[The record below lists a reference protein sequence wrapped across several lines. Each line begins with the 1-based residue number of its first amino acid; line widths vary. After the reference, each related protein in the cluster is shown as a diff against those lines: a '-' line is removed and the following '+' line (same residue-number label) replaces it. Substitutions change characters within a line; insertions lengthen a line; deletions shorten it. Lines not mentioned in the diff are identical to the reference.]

1 MINWYYHVNTGKNLL
16 QIDKVARKKPG
27 DVLVSMA
34 FDSLLSL
41 SMPGPITGTYTNN
54 SIEEKLLK
62 S

>member
-34 FDSLLSL
+34 IDSLLSL

-54 SIEEKLLK
+54 STEEKLLK